1 MNIEKPRLR
10 NGLPTQKWIN
20 SFIELFCKQAI
31 KEYGIKIHPYR
42 INYSYANKYTSIN
55 SNRVTLIITDDDFD
69 SLFDRFQE
77 ELGKFDIQID
87 NYRKYNSPLVGSL
100 VIKPNEKV

>member
-1 MNIEKPRLR
+1 MNIEKPKLR
-10 NGLPTQKWIN
+10 KGLPTQKWIN

-31 KEYGIKIHPYR
+31 DEYGVNIGPYSIR
-42 INYSYANKYTSIN
+42 YSMASRYSSKA
-55 SNRVTLIITDDDFD
+55 TLLITDDGFD

-77 ELGKFDIQID
+77 ELGKFDIQIES
-87 NYRKYNSPLVGSL
+87 YRKYDSPIVGSL